1 MFFVV
6 FIVLVRLLLGALGL
20 DAYVWVLLGGVVY
33 LCGCYLFAGG
43 CVFTLLCVLVLYFG
57 CWFVV

>member
-1 MFFVV
+1 MFWG
-6 FIVLVRLLLGALGL
+6 LG
-20 DAYVWVLLGGVVY
+20 AYVWVLLAGVVY

-57 CWFVV
+57 F